1 MDPDAALARLR
12 AAVIA
17 WVKAQESNS
26 HEAGCEAASD
36 AIHAIV
42 ALDGWLST
50 GGFLPT
56 AWRAKRNGI
65 SGHYET

>member
-1 MDPDAALARLR
+1 MDPDATLERLR

-17 WVKAQESNS
+17 WVKAQEFNS
-26 HEAGCEAASD
+26 PEAGWEAAHD
-36 AIHAIV
+36 AIGAIV

-65 SGHYET
+65 SAKYET

>member
-17 WVKAQESNS
+17 WAKARESNS
-26 HEAGCEAASD
+26 QEAGWEAAHD
-36 AIHAIV
+36 AIQAMV

-56 AWRAKRNGI
+56 AWRARRNGI
-65 SGHYET
+65 SDQRQT